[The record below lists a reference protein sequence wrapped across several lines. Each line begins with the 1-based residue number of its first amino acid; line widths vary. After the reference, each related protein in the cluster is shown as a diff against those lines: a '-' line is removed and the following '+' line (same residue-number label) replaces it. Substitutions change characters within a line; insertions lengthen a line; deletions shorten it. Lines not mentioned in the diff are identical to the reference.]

1 MPRVSPTIRKRRL
14 DYRPGRIR
22 RRSDDA
28 VGLTGRRSRSGGS
41 FRGRITITRITG
53 RCVRCLPA
61 RIRAGCSIGN
71 AQIVAVSAIAEII
84 DFFTR
89 CATNF
94 STPRRNVF
102 FSFVSLSPPTVSPAL
117 PGINHDSGV
126 ENELPAELGDS
137 LLAEFESTRLTLT
150 RATPFFVI
158 PISSAARFDRSRPRP

>member
-1 MPRVSPTIRKRRL
+1 VSPTIRKRRL

-84 DFFTR
+84 DFFMTEFSLYPLR
-89 CATNF
+89 DQFLDAAQKCLLFICFTKPTYSLTSLPRALIMIPAPRTN
-94 STPRRNVF
+94 SQ
-102 FSFVSLSPPTVSPAL
+102 
-117 PGINHDSGV
+117 
-126 ENELPAELGDS
+126 
-137 LLAEFESTRLTLT
+137 
-150 RATPFFVI
+150 
-158 PISSAARFDRSRPRP
+158 RS